1 MARSMASIVTCSST
15 NLARAS
21 TVFSRSNGAA
31 MIFAKARRS
40 STKRSRAFFRS
51 VACCS
56 LMTTSDAS
64 TVSRPQSRSPM
75 HRMLFD
81 ALSTHAADDLED
93 RVLPH
98 QTFERSVCPSLSFP
112 KISSGRDS
120 RREAESSLGPNC
132 LTVRQFLAR
141 QRGGRHRKGGIR
153 AAARALGLTR
163 HRLGPHHRGPY
174 KGCSGEHTYCPHST
188 RGTMAPFK
196 PKPRQPPMTKAELR
210 AQGIQ
215 ALAQVTTPI
224 IKLPMKIRRQCGRC
238 GDFNS
243 VLVEPGQAAP
253 AFKCS
258 ACGYAAGNPR
268 LV

>member
-1 MARSMASIVTCSST
+1 MHYLRTLLMTWKTGFCLIKP
-15 NLARAS
+15 LK
-21 TVFSRSNGAA
+21 G
-31 MIFAKARRS
+31 
-40 STKRSRAFFRS
+40 RS
-51 VACCS
+51 VQACPFRKFHPVGIRAVRQNHRIIRV
-56 LMTTSDAS
+56 DAFEGAKLS
-64 TVSRPQSRSPM
+64 HGETVSGKAKGRPP
-75 HRMLFD
+75 
-81 ALSTHAADDLED
+81 
-93 RVLPH
+93 
-98 QTFERSVCPSLSFP
+98 
-112 KISSGRDS
+112 
-120 RREAESSLGPNC
+120 
-132 LTVRQFLAR
+132 
-141 QRGGRHRKGGIR
+141 RKGGIR

-163 HRLGPHHRGPY
+163 HRLGPHHRGLY

-243 VLVEPGQAAP
+243 VLVEPGQAVP

-258 ACGYAAGNPR
+258 ACGYPAG
-268 LV
+268 